1 MPLYKVT
8 VTRTVISNDIRLEK
22 GMSVEV
28 VMPIVSNPV
37 SVNNG
42 ESVKSAFG
50 RIYGIDL
57 TPIWTIARSALDVKK
72 IG

>member
-28 VMPIVSNPV
+28 VTPIVTNPM

-57 TPIWTIARSALDVKK
+57 TLIWTIARSALDVKK

>member
-8 VTRTVISNDIRLEK
+8 VTRTVMSNDIRLEK

-28 VMPIVSNPV
+28 VTPIVTNPM

-57 TPIWTIARSALDVKK
+57 TLIWTIARSALDVKK

>member
-8 VTRTVISNDIRLEK
+8 VTRTVVSNGIRLEK
-22 GMSVEV
+22 GMNVEV
-28 VMPIVSNPV
+28 VTPIVTNPV

-57 TPIWTIARSALDVKK
+57 TPIWTIARSALDLKK
-72 IG
+72 IR

>member
-8 VTRTVISNDIRLEK
+8 VTRTVMSNGIRLEK

-28 VMPIVSNPV
+28 VTPIVTNPV

-42 ESVKSAFG
+42 ESVKSAFW

-57 TPIWTIARSALDVKK
+57 TSIWTITRSALDVKK

>member
-8 VTRTVISNDIRLEK
+8 VTRTVISNGIRLEK
-22 GMSVEV
+22 GMNVEV
-28 VMPIVSNPV
+28 VTPIVTNPV

>member
-8 VTRTVISNDIRLEK
+8 VTRTVVSNGIRLEK
-22 GMSVEV
+22 GMNVEV
-28 VMPIVSNPV
+28 VTPIVTNPV

-72 IG
+72 IR

>member
-1 MPLYKVT
+1 MTLYKVT
-8 VTRTVISNDIRLEK
+8 VTRTVISNGIRLEK
-22 GMSVEV
+22 GMNVEV
-28 VMPIVSNPV
+28 VTPIVTNPV

>member
-8 VTRTVISNDIRLEK
+8 VTRTVMSNGIRLEK

-28 VMPIVSNPV
+28 VTPIVTNPV

-42 ESVKSAFG
+42 ESVKSAFW

>member
-8 VTRTVISNDIRLEK
+8 VTRTVVSNGIRLEK
-22 GMSVEV
+22 GMNVEV
-28 VMPIVSNPV
+28 VTPIVTNPM

-57 TPIWTIARSALDVKK
+57 TLIWTIARSALDVKK

>member
-8 VTRTVISNDIRLEK
+8 VTRTVMSNGIRLEK
-22 GMSVEV
+22 GMNVEV
-28 VMPIVSNPV
+28 VTPIVTNPV